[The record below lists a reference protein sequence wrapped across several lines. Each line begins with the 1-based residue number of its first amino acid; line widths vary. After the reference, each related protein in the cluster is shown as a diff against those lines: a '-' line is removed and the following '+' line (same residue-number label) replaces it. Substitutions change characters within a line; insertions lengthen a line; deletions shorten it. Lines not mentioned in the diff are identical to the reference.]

1 VPALAGTLVFTVLL
15 GWLGIRALRR
25 YPVTG

>member
-15 GWLGIRALRR
+15 GWLGIWTLRR